1 MLDQV
6 FDSGMN
12 MSVVSV
18 TDQRLI
24 LGYLVQFLMI
34 KNIISLKNYAEIK
47 GWILLYISYIS
58 KITNKQVKK

>member
-18 TDQRLI
+18 TDQGLK
-24 LGYLVQFLMI
+24 LGYLVHFLMI
-34 KNIISLKNYAEIK
+34 KNIISLKNYAELK
-47 GWILLYISYIS
+47 G
-58 KITNKQVKK
+58 

>member
-24 LGYLVQFLMI
+24 LGYLVHFLMI